1 MKVVR
6 DDGEP
11 AVSITGGWDDH
22 GTILV
27 YGEDDEHGTV
37 YMSGGWTG
45 DLGDGDTAR
54 FGAELSVSGLQDRIN
69 VGGPIGLMVQST
81 KGDIKGSVVAIH
93 GIHGGIFL
101 NDPEPN
107 RARTIYIGDKYAGGI
122 TIEDG
127 KGMTTADT
135 FGQVNIT
142 TKNGGQ
148 IELLGNDPFPKTV
161 INHASMRVI
170 TEEGE
175 IPSLFLGA
183 SNTEEI
189 RDGIMLAFNHGKK
202 NQMHLVSAKDRNY
215 LNMGDDEN
223 SSVIL
228 FSDKNRSHLEVS
240 NKYGKRVVH
249 CGSGASGEDGIV
261 STQDKTGSLTS
272 INGTDL
278 SID

>member
-1 MKVVR
+1 MV
-6 DDGEP
+6 E
-11 AVSITGGWDDH
+11 
-22 GTILV
+22 GTA
-27 YGEDDEHGTV
+27 
-37 YMSGGWTG
+37 
-45 DLGDGDTAR
+45 GDTD
-54 FGAELSVSGLQDRIN
+54 GCV
-69 VGGPIGLMVQST
+69 T
-81 KGDIKGSVVAIH
+81 AIH

-101 NDPEPN
+101 NDPEPG
-107 RARTIYIGDKYAGGI
+107 RARTVYIGDKYTGGI

-127 KGMTTADT
+127 KGMTTAGA
-135 FGQVNIT
+135 FGRVNIT

-161 INHASMRVI
+161 INHASMRVLM
-170 TEEGE
+170 EDGE

-183 SNTEEI
+183 SNTEEML
-189 RDGIMLAFNHGKK
+189 DVIMLAFNHGKQ
-202 NQMHLVSAKDRNY
+202 NQMHMISAKDRSY

-223 SSVIL
+223 SSVML
-228 FSDKNRSHLEVS
+228 FSDKDRSHLEVS

-278 SID
+278 STD